1 MPVMPIFY
9 ALIVLLTLLGL
20 PLFLTLFG
28 FAGLGLYDQQI
39 DFQVLLIDLYRITD
53 STILLALPLFAFTGF
68 VLSETNTGQRMIRVS
83 QALLG
88 WMPGGTM
95 LICLIT
101 CAFFTMLTGGSGVTI
116 LALGGLLLPV
126 LRQSGY
132 SERFSLGL
140 ITSAGS
146 LGLLLAPAIP
156 LILYAVIVQQTNLV
170 QLDMQQ
176 LFIAGITPALLM
188 IAALYGYGLY
198 QLRGTKPPLQP
209 FSLRELL
216 SAGKAAFFELLI
228 PVIVLGGIYSGVLV
242 ISEAAAVTALY
253 VLVIEL
259 FFYRD
264 LDGRKL
270 LHATRESLV
279 MVGGILLILG
289 AALAFTTY
297 LIDIQL
303 PMQLVDWL
311 SQHIEHPLLFLLLL
325 NLLLLVMGAFLDIFA
340 AIVILVPLL
349 LPLALNFGIDPLHLG
364 IIFIANLQLGYF
376 TPPVG
381 MNLFIAS
388 YRFQKPIEQLYRAS
402 IPFFFV
408 LLAVLLLITYVPS
421 ISLWLI

>member
-1 MPVMPIFY
+1 MPLFY
-9 ALIVLLTLLGL
+9 SAIILLTLLGL
-20 PLFLTLFG
+20 PLFLALFG
-28 FAGLGLYDQQI
+28 LAGLGLQQQGV

-53 STILLALPLFAFTGF
+53 SGILLALPLFAFTGF
-68 VLSETNTGQRMIRVS
+68 LLSEANTGQRMIRLSKAV
-83 QALLG
+83 LG

-95 LICLIT
+95 LICLLC

-126 LRQSGY
+126 LRQSGF

-198 QLRGTKPPLQP
+198 QGRGQAAELQP
-209 FSLRELL
+209 FDLAELAA
-216 SAGKAAFFELLI
+216 SFKAGFFELMI
-228 PVIVLGGIYSGVLV
+228 PVIVLGGIYSGLLV

-253 VLVIEL
+253 VLIIEL
-259 FFYRD
+259 FVYRD
-264 LDGRKL
+264 LNGRKL

-279 MVGGILLILG
+279 MVGSILLILG
-289 AALAFTTY
+289 AALAFTTF

-303 PMQLVDWL
+303 PMQLVEWL
-311 SQHIEHPLLFLLLL
+311 DSHIQHPLLFLLLL
-325 NLLLLVMGAFLDIFA
+325 NIMLLLMGAFLDIFA
-340 AIVILVPLL
+340 AIVILVPLI
-349 LPLALNFGIDPLHLG
+349 LPLALNFGIDPIHLG

-388 YRFQKPIEQLYRAS
+388 YRFGKPIEVLYRAS
-402 IPFFFV
+402 LPFFFV
-408 LLAVLLLITYVPS
+408 LLGVLLLITYVPA
-421 ISLWLI
+421 ISLWLL